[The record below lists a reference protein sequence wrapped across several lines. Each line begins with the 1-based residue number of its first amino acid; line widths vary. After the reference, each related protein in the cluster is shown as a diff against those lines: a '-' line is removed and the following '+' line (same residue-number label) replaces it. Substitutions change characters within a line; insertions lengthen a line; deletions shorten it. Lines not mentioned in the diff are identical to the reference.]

1 LANSLDGTGKMN
13 FKDAVLLVESAYFDN
28 QLDTAKLN
36 KLFASLAD
44 LAESFR
50 DANHLTYDKN
60 DKSEVSKWASIFKLL
75 TDTIIVITHNG
86 YLKTHPPY
94 SYDFEDFLGETDWTK
109 MFVSKLLTSHK
120 GNCHSLPYLYKII
133 AEESGTTAN
142 LALAPNHIYIKHRNI
157 KNGMFNTELTSASFP
172 IDAWI
177 MASGYIHLTAI
188 QNGVYMKALNDKES
202 VALCLIDL
210 AEGYKRKTNNSDSD
224 FIIKCC
230 DKALEYFPNYIN
242 ALILKAETIKSQHD
256 RLKAENPNPTN
267 DIKSQTLRLF
277 NDMQDLYVK
286 VHKLGYRQMPKD
298 MYMKWLVELKT
309 EKEKYQNKNV
319 TSYDK

>member
-1 LANSLDGTGKMN
+1 
-13 FKDAVLLVESAYFDN
+13 
-28 QLDTAKLN
+28 
-36 KLFASLAD
+36 
-44 LAESFR
+44 
-50 DANHLTYDKN
+50 
-60 DKSEVSKWASIFKLL
+60 
-75 TDTIIVITHNG
+75 
-86 YLKTHPPY
+86 
-94 SYDFEDFLGETDWTK
+94 